1 MADGERE
8 EGKDRWRER
17 ERSGL
22 SLVKREGEKERDH
35 HTVKRGETIMH
46 PKQRTTKTSLTKKR
60 EPQRPRKVNKITQ
73 DGLTVMP
80 F

>member
-46 PKQRTTKTSLTKKR
+46 PKTENYQDKLNKEKGTTKTQKGK
-60 EPQRPRKVNKITQ
+60 
-73 DGLTVMP
+73 
-80 F
+80 

>member
-22 SLVKREGEKERDH
+22 SSVKREGERERERSPHRKERKYNH
-35 HTVKRGETIMH
+35 A
-46 PKQRTTKTSLTKKR
+46 PQNR
-60 EPQRPRKVNKITQ
+60 ELPRPV
-73 DGLTVMP
+73 
-80 F
+80 